1 VGKAMVF
8 IYSYHHMNTQKI
20 GNAIA
25 AKINASIVDISNNT
39 EPIDLET
46 YDLVGFG
53 AGIDTGKHYPA
64 MIEYVEKLP
73 NVQNK
78 KAFIFSTSGIYN
90 AKKML
95 SDHKALRSLLQN
107 KGFDILSEFGCKGH
121 DTVSFLKYFGGI
133 NKGRPNTED
142 IKDAEAFAGK
152 LLEIMENKK

>member
-1 VGKAMVF
+1 MGKSIVF

-25 AKINASIVDISNNT
+25 ARINASIMDISNNS

-53 AGIDTGKHYPA
+53 AGIDTGKHYPK
-64 MIEYVEKLP
+64 MIAYVEKLQ

-78 KAFIFSTSGIYN
+78 KAFLFSTSGIYS
-90 AKKML
+90 AKKMIN
-95 SDHKALRSLLQN
+95 DHKALKSLLQS
-107 KGFDILSEFGCKGH
+107 KGFEIVGEFGCKGH
-121 DTVSFLKYFGGI
+121 DTVSFLRFFGGI
-133 NKGRPNTED
+133 NQGRPNTKD

-152 LLEIMENKK
+152 LLEKE

>member
-1 VGKAMVF
+1 MGKSVIF
-8 IYSYHHMNTQKI
+8 LYSYHHNNTQKI

-25 AKINASIVDISNNT
+25 AKINASIIDINNNS

-53 AGIDTGKHYPA
+53 AGIDTGKHYPK

-73 NVQNK
+73 NVQYK

-95 SDHKALRSLLQN
+95 NDHKALRNLLQN
-107 KGFDILSEFGCKGH
+107 KGFEIVSEFGCKGH

-133 NKGRPNTED
+133 NKDRPNAED
-142 IKDAEAFAGK
+142 IKDAEAFAEK
-152 LLEIMENKK
+152 LLK

>member
-1 VGKAMVF
+1 MGKSIVF

-20 GNAIA
+20 GKAIA
-25 AKINASIVDISNNT
+25 AKINAPIIDIHANS

-64 MIEYVEKLP
+64 MIEYVEKMP

-78 KAFIFSTSGIYN
+78 KAFIFSTSGIYS

-107 KGFDILSEFGCKGH
+107 KGFKIVSEFGCKGH
-121 DTVSFLKYFGGI
+121 DTVSFLKFFGGI
-133 NKGRPNTED
+133 NKGRPNAED
-142 IKDAEAFAGK
+142 IKNAETFAGK
-152 LLEIMENKK
+152 LMEIGQ